1 MSIVKIRPSL
11 PREVFKTLDLER
23 YDDVRILVNKLK
35 HFVLLGAYLPTTSMP
50 CMRIPNPPDP
60 PLSRNPRS
68 PYPYN
73 DTLIILISASSG
85 ARGKHGDS
93 SVVST

>member
-1 MSIVKIRPSL
+1 VDIETRKKFYIALAIVGGI
-11 PREVFKTLDLER
+11 V
-23 YDDVRILVNKLK
+23 
-35 HFVLLGAYLPTTSMP
+35 VLWAL
-50 CMRIPNPPDP
+50 
-60 PLSRNPRS
+60 
-68 PYPYN
+68 YPYN